1 MELEESEVLSES
13 LISFLEKTE
22 LGTNGARYAHLDVR
36 ERIKKLDFPQSFT
49 LKRNEI
55 IVANVTFCI
64 RDFSMYVRYFAF
76 NAIYQSTSNTK
87 RKRSSKS
94 IFEIKILELFQKLER
109 QRNLPFYAYIEADNS
124 RSMLMSKR
132 FGFKPYTH
140 IISRS
145 FSRLAPKL
153 NKNVSFSSNWSEI
166 SDHVREQY
174 HQYDSYFEA
183 PVSQPP
189 FVVLRD
195 NEGAILAYARFTK
208 VAWRIHRLPGI
219 LGGVLVKIVPYI
231 PLLNR
236 LIKPKKHIFLTP
248 DIVSGI
254 SNAAQLQDLFSGAL
268 ALYDVKSMI
277 WFIDPNDPVYKSVKQ
292 GFSWGVLD
300 RIIGIKKINIMQR
313 NAIRPYSEKHP
324 FFVSAF
330 DLI

>member
-55 IVANVTFCI
+55 IVANVTFCM
-64 RDFSMYVRYFAF
+64 RDFSTYVRYFAF
-76 NAIYQSTSNTK
+76 NAIYQSTSDTK

-166 SDHVREQY
+166 SDHVRKQY

-236 LIKPKKHIFLTP
+236 LIKPKKHLFLTP

-254 SNAAQLQDLFSGAL
+254 SNAAQLQELFSGAL

-300 RIIGIKKINIMQR
+300 RIIGVKKINIMQR
-313 NAIRPYSEKHP
+313 NAVRSYSEKHP

>member
-36 ERIKKLDFPQSFT
+36 ERIEKLDFPQSFT

-76 NAIYQSTSNTK
+76 NAIYQSTSKTK

-124 RSMLMSKR
+124 RSMLMSTR

-174 HQYDSYFEA
+174 DQYDSYFEA

-208 VAWRIHRLPGI
+208 VAWRIYRLPGI

-236 LIKPKKHIFLTP
+236 LIKPKKHLFLTP

-254 SNAAQLQDLFSGAL
+254 SNAAQLQELFSGAL

-300 RIIGIKKINIMQR
+300 RIIGVKKINIMQR
-313 NAIRPYSEKHP
+313 NAVRSYSEKHP

>member
-166 SDHVREQY
+166 SDHVRGQY
-174 HQYDSYFEA
+174 DQYDSYFEA

-236 LIKPKKHIFLTP
+236 LIKPKKHLFLTP

-254 SNAAQLQDLFSGAL
+254 ANAAQLQELFSGAL

-313 NAIRPYSEKHP
+313 NAVRPYSEKHP

>member
-1 MELEESEVLSES
+1 MELEDSEVLSES

-55 IVANVTFCI
+55 IVANVTFCM

-166 SDHVREQY
+166 SDHVRKQY

-195 NEGAILAYARFTK
+195 DEGAILAYARFTK

-236 LIKPKKHIFLTP
+236 LIKPKKHLFLTP

-254 SNAAQLQDLFSGAL
+254 SNAAQLQELFSGAL
-268 ALYDVKSMI
+268 ALYHVKSMI
-277 WFIDPNDPVYKSVKQ
+277 WFIDPNDSVYKSVKQ

-313 NAIRPYSEKHP
+313 NAVRPYSEKHP

>member
-22 LGTNGARYAHLDVR
+22 LGTKGARYSHLDVR

-174 HQYDSYFEA
+174 DQYDSYFEA

-195 NEGAILAYARFTK
+195 NEGVILAYARFTK
-208 VAWRIHRLPGI
+208 VAWRIYRLPGI

-236 LIKPKKHIFLTP
+236 LIKPKKHLFLTP

-254 SNAAQLQDLFSGAL
+254 ANAAQLQELFSGAL

-292 GFSWGVLD
+292 GFSWGILD

-313 NAIRPYSEKHP
+313 NAVRPYSEKHP